1 MSPFLLSFFAASGVL
16 SLIFFTFGQAKLFL
30 SLYTESKP
38 RLMWAVMTNR
48 GQGMSLHKLYGRQLS
63 ALSLCLTLA
72 CAPLF
77 SVQADEPELVP
88 TDGSATLGETSQAL
102 VQTEGQTPAVA
113 MMAGIQP
120 LPEGAAAKSR
130 ADIQSLLPAN
140 YTPVYMNQLAAL
152 YAARTMKPMWEN
164 REAVQAFQQQLAE
177 VAIAGFQPQFT
188 QWIELLTDPAVS
200 GMARDVVL
208 SDAMM
213 GYLQFISSIP
223 VQGNRWLYSD
233 KPYTLST
240 PPLSVINQW
249 QLALDNGVLPQF
261 VAGLAPQHPQ
271 YAAMHQALL
280 TQLTDSRP
288 WPQLTSSVKL
298 SPGQWS
304 KDVPA
309 LREILQRTGM
319 MDSGPDIA
327 LPGDNSVVS
336 PSAEPVTK
344 VRTTSTKPAV
354 YDRQLVDAVKRF
366 QTWQGLGADGVIGQS
381 TRDWLNVSPAQRAGV
396 LALNIQRLRL
406 LPGKLSTGIMVNIP
420 AYSLVYY
427 LDGNQ
432 VLASRV
438 IVGRPDRK
446 TPMMSSALNNVV
458 VNPPWNVPPTLA
470 RKDILPKVQNDP
482 GYLESHG
489 YTMMRGWNS
498 NEAINPYNV
507 DWSTITASNLPFRFQ
522 QAPGARNSLG
532 RYKFNMPSSDAI
544 YLHDTPNH
552 NLFQKDTRAL
562 SSGCVRVNKASE
574 LANMLL
580 QDAGWNDSRISDAL
594 KEGNT
599 RYVNIRQN
607 IPVNLYYLTAFV
619 GADGR
624 AQYRTDIYNYDLPA
638 RSGAQIL
645 PKAEQL
651 IR

>member
-1 MSPFLLSFFAASGVL
+1 MLLKK
-16 SLIFFTFGQAKLFL
+16 T
-30 SLYTESKP
+30 
-38 RLMWAVMTNR
+38 
-48 GQGMSLHKLYGRQLS
+48 HGRQLS
-63 ALSLCLTLA
+63 ALSVCLTLIF
-72 CAPLF
+72 APLF
-77 SVQADEPELVP
+77 NAKADEPEVVP
-88 TDGSATLGETSQAL
+88 VDSSATMGAQPTSLLQPLEQSSA
-102 VQTEGQTPAVA
+102 TAI
-113 MMAGIQP
+113 MAGI
-120 LPEGAAAKSR
+120 KT
-130 ADIQSLLPAN
+130 LPADVDTQALRQQLQSGLPSG
-140 YTPVYMNQLAAL
+140 YTPAYLNQLTL
-152 YAARTMKPMWEN
+152 IYAARDMKPMWED
-164 REAVQAFQQQLAE
+164 RDAVRAFQQQLAE

-188 QWIELLTDPAVS
+188 AWVELLTDPTVT

-213 GYLQFISSIP
+213 GYLQFVAGIP
-223 VQGNRWLYSD
+223 VNGNRWLYSE
-233 KPYTLST
+233 KPYKLAT
-240 PPLSVINQW
+240 PALSVINQW
-249 QLALDNGVLPQF
+249 QVALDKGTLPRF
-261 VAGLAPQHPQ
+261 IASLAPAHPQ
-271 YAAMHQALL
+271 YATMHQSLL
-280 TQLTDSRP
+280 QLVADTRP
-288 WPQLTSSVKL
+288 WPQLKSTASL
-298 SPGQWS
+298 RPGQWS
-304 KDVPA
+304 SDVPA
-309 LREILQRTGM
+309 LREILRR
-319 MDSGPDIA
+319 SGESDAGAKIA
-327 LPGDNSVVS
+327 LPGDEPQSVVVS
-336 PSAEPVTK
+336 PSAPVVKKKTA
-344 VRTTSTKPAV
+344 VPADKPAA
-354 YDRQLVDAVKRF
+354 YDRELVAAVKAF
-366 QTWQGLGADGVIGQS
+366 QAAQGLGADGVIGQS

-406 LPGKLSTGIMVNIP
+406 LPGTLSTGIMVNIP

-427 LDGNQ
+427 QNGSE

-470 RKDILPKVQNDP
+470 RKDILPKVWNDP
-482 GYLESHG
+482 GYLERHG

-498 NEAINPYNV
+498 NQPIDPYQV

-522 QAPGARNSLG
+522 QAPGERNSLG

-580 QDAGWNDSRISDAL
+580 GDAGWNDTRISDAL

-624 AQYRTDIYNYDLPA
+624 TQYRTDIYNYDLTA

>member
-1 MSPFLLSFFAASGVL
+1 MLLKK
-16 SLIFFTFGQAKLFL
+16 I
-30 SLYTESKP
+30 
-38 RLMWAVMTNR
+38 
-48 GQGMSLHKLYGRQLS
+48 HGRQLS
-63 ALSLCLTLA
+63 ALSVCLTLIF
-72 CAPLF
+72 APLF
-77 SVQADEPELVP
+77 NAQADEPEVVP
-88 TDGSATLGETSQAL
+88 VDSSATMGAQPTSLLQPLEQSSA
-102 VQTEGQTPAVA
+102 TAI
-113 MMAGIQP
+113 MAGI
-120 LPEGAAAKSR
+120 KT
-130 ADIQSLLPAN
+130 LPADVDTQAVRQQLQSGLPSG
-140 YTPVYMNQLAAL
+140 YTPAYLNQLTLL
-152 YAARTMKPMWEN
+152 YAAREMKPMWDD
-164 REAVQAFQQQLAE
+164 RDAVRAFQQQLAE

-188 QWIELLTDPAVS
+188 AWVELLTDPTVT

-213 GYLQFISSIP
+213 GYLQFVAGIP
-223 VQGNRWLYSD
+223 VNGNRWLYSE
-233 KPYTLST
+233 KPYKLAT
-240 PPLSVINQW
+240 PALSVINQW
-249 QLALDNGVLPQF
+249 QVSLDKGTLVRF
-261 VAGLAPQHPQ
+261 IASLAPAHPQ
-271 YAAMHQALL
+271 YATMHQSLL
-280 TQLTDSRP
+280 QLVADTRP
-288 WPQLTSSVKL
+288 WPQLRGTTTL
-298 SPGQWS
+298 RPGQWS
-304 KDVPA
+304 SDVPA
-309 LREILQRTGM
+309 LREILRR
-319 MDSGPDIA
+319 SGEADAGPKIA
-327 LPGDNSVVS
+327 LPGDDPQSVVVS
-336 PSAEPVTK
+336 PSAPVQK
-344 VRTTSTKPAV
+344 KKSAIPADKPAA
-354 YDRQLVDAVKRF
+354 YDRELVAAVKAF
-366 QTWQGLGADGVIGQS
+366 QTAQGLGADGVIGQS

-406 LPGKLSTGIMVNIP
+406 LPGTLSTGIMVNIP

-427 LDGNQ
+427 QNGSE

-470 RKDILPKVQNDP
+470 RKDILPKLWNDP
-482 GYLESHG
+482 GYLERHG
-489 YTMMRGWNS
+489 YTVMRGWNS
-498 NEAINPYNV
+498 NQAIDPYQV

-522 QAPGARNSLG
+522 QAPGERNSLG

-580 QDAGWNDSRISDAL
+580 GDAGWNNTRISDAL

-624 AQYRTDIYNYDLPA
+624 TQYRTDIYNYDLTA

>member
-1 MSPFLLSFFAASGVL
+1 MLLKK
-16 SLIFFTFGQAKLFL
+16 I
-30 SLYTESKP
+30 
-38 RLMWAVMTNR
+38 
-48 GQGMSLHKLYGRQLS
+48 HGRQLS
-63 ALSLCLTLA
+63 ALSVCLTLIF
-72 CAPLF
+72 APLF
-77 SVQADEPELVP
+77 NAQADEPEVVP
-88 TDGSATLGETSQAL
+88 VDSSATMGAQPTSLLQPLEQSSA
-102 VQTEGQTPAVA
+102 TAI
-113 MMAGIQP
+113 MAGI
-120 LPEGAAAKSR
+120 KT
-130 ADIQSLLPAN
+130 LPADVDTQAVRQQLQSSLPSG
-140 YTPVYMNQLAAL
+140 YTPAYLNQLTLL
-152 YAARTMKPMWEN
+152 YAAREMKPMWDD
-164 REAVQAFQQQLAE
+164 RDAVRAFQQQLAE

-188 QWIELLTDPAVS
+188 AWVELLTDPTVT

-213 GYLQFISSIP
+213 GYLQFVAGIP
-223 VQGNRWLYSD
+223 VNGNRWLYSE
-233 KPYTLST
+233 KPYKLAT
-240 PPLSVINQW
+240 PALSVINQW
-249 QLALDNGVLPQF
+249 QVSLDKGTLVRFIASLTP
-261 VAGLAPQHPQ
+261 AHPQ
-271 YAAMHQALL
+271 YATMHQSLL
-280 TQLTDSRP
+280 QLVADTRP
-288 WPQLTSSVKL
+288 WPQLRGTTTL
-298 SPGQWS
+298 RPGQWS
-304 KDVPA
+304 SDVPA
-309 LREILQRTGM
+309 LREILRR
-319 MDSGPDIA
+319 SGEADAGPKIA
-327 LPGDNSVVS
+327 LPGDDPQSVVVS
-336 PSAEPVTK
+336 PSAPVEK
-344 VRTTSTKPAV
+344 KKSAVPADKPAA
-354 YDRQLVDAVKRF
+354 YDRELVAAVKAF
-366 QTWQGLGADGVIGQS
+366 QTAQGLGADGVIGQS

-406 LPGKLSTGIMVNIP
+406 LPGTLSTGIMVNIP

-427 LDGNQ
+427 QNGSE

-470 RKDILPKVQNDP
+470 RKDILPKLWNDP
-482 GYLESHG
+482 GYLERHG
-489 YTMMRGWNS
+489 YTVMRGWNS
-498 NEAINPYNV
+498 NQAIDPYQV

-522 QAPGARNSLG
+522 QAPGERNSLG

-580 QDAGWNDSRISDAL
+580 GDAGWNNTRISDAL

-624 AQYRTDIYNYDLPA
+624 TQYRTDIYNYDLTA